1 MKKSIILSILLGSV
15 LVSCNESAFLRETP
29 EDFMSTS
36 NAFQTESDF
45 EMSINNLYNLTRYE
59 FYGYDESKPFD
70 YIYGTDIVFDGVPGP
85 TLRHSNML
93 AAYEREFEI
102 IF

>member
-70 YIYGTDIVFDGVPGP
+70 YIWHGYC
-85 TLRHSNML
+85 L
-93 AAYEREFEI
+93 
-102 IF
+102 

>member
-45 EMSINNLYNLTRYE
+45 EMSINNLLKFR
-59 FYGYDESKPFD
+59 K
-70 YIYGTDIVFDGVPGP
+70 
-85 TLRHSNML
+85 
-93 AAYEREFEI
+93 
-102 IF
+102 

>member
-1 MKKSIILSILLGSV
+1 MCWLVVMKV
-15 LVSCNESAFLRETP
+15 LFLRETP

-59 FYGYDESKPFD
+59 FMVMMNQSLLI
-70 YIYGTDIVFDGVPGP
+70 IYMARILSLMEYLDQ
-85 TLRHSNML
+85 L
-93 AAYEREFEI
+93 
-102 IF
+102 